1 MNLMSFVMK
10 HPEADF
16 VCFNCSYYYPDK
28 SFARWKPYSDEILNS
43 SDKNVIFRELVR
55 SGTVPMSAWSKICRK
70 EFLVNNGIEFKK
82 GILSEDI
89 PWFIDLMDKSEMCYF
104 INEYIYS
111 YRQSVSGSISS
122 TMSAKNYEDIFGI
135 IGNEIA
141 KLEYRSFNDTTKKS
155 IMSFLAYE
163 YCILLS
169 NVYRYLDKDDK
180 IRQLQM
186 YEWLLKYSENPKV
199 RLAKSVDSIFGLHVT
214 ARILSIYQILRK
226 SIKKKI

>member
-1 MNLMSFVMK
+1 
-10 HPEADF
+10 
-16 VCFNCSYYYPDK
+16 
-28 SFARWKPYSDEILNS
+28 
-43 SDKNVIFRELVR
+43 
-55 SGTVPMSAWSKICRK
+55 
-70 EFLVNNGIEFKK
+70 
-82 GILSEDI
+82 
-89 PWFIDLMDKSEMCYF
+89 
-104 INEYIYS
+104 
-111 YRQSVSGSISS
+111 
-122 TMSAKNYEDIFGI
+122 MSAKNYEDIFGI

-226 SIKKKI
+226 NIKKNIRK

>member
-1 MNLMSFVMK
+1 
-10 HPEADF
+10 
-16 VCFNCSYYYPDK
+16 
-28 SFARWKPYSDEILNS
+28 
-43 SDKNVIFRELVR
+43 
-55 SGTVPMSAWSKICRK
+55 
-70 EFLVNNGIEFKK
+70 
-82 GILSEDI
+82 
-89 PWFIDLMDKSEMCYF
+89 
-104 INEYIYS
+104 
-111 YRQSVSGSISS
+111 
-122 TMSAKNYEDIFGI
+122 
-135 IGNEIA
+135 
-141 KLEYRSFNDTTKKS
+141 
-155 IMSFLAYE
+155 MSFLAYE